1 MFQTILK
8 WRDVPVSCRPL
19 HLKRWSHFVWCA
31 QLIDK
36 HSRALPIDLGS
47 DRVGTFSTSIH
58 LTCLLLF
65 PNVKPKSKQPK
76 QLEINRKLL
85 IKCFWGND
93 KTALW
98 TYRFACVAQYLPSKF
113 LESRA
118 GERQFAPVV
127 TGKVRKGD
135 DLCPRGNTLPII
147 SHRSGNLQSYA
158 LCNFERLSS
167 INVRNNSVHLQGWR
181 ARASAH
187 DLFHLFALSQ
197 RKINP
202 LYWVRLWQIFNTP
215 PQETEW
221 REKGP
226 VDALRNRYL
235 LIFIRNINNKWNL
248 TGTIVTES
256 VRDNHNLDRH
266 FHILQQTSSKV
277 RKSFK
282 FPTNEL
288 ENESQVSWH
297 KY

>member
-1 MFQTILK
+1 M
-8 WRDVPVSCRPL
+8 
-19 HLKRWSHFVWCA
+19 
-31 QLIDK
+31 
-36 HSRALPIDLGS
+36 
-47 DRVGTFSTSIH
+47 GTFSTSIH

-135 DLCPRGNTLPII
+135 DHCPRGSTLPII

-167 INVRNNSVHLQGWR
+167 VNVRNNSVHLQGWR
-181 ARASAH
+181 ARASTH
-187 DLFHLFALSQ
+187 DLSYLFAMSQ

-215 PQETEW
+215 PQETER
-221 REKGP
+221 REKRP
-226 VDALRNRYL
+226 IDALRNRYL
-235 LIFIRNINNKWNL
+235 LILIRNINNKWKL

-256 VRDNHNLDRH
+256 VRDNRNLDRH
-266 FHILQQTSSKV
+266 FHILQQTSSKSSEIV
-277 RKSFK
+277 QVSDKRIRKRKSSFLTQILGTQTTFQCFNATVYGTQANK
-282 FPTNEL
+282 NPLQTRWNECCL
-288 ENESQVSWH
+288 FWH
-297 KY
+297 GYRTD